1 MSEEDDFSPAFAGSG
16 SALPNPYG
24 TGFEDSIGQ
33 LEKTQNEWQKIEKVR
48 IESGRWTSHRG
59 FIIMRSGIGLFTWLY
74 CVLSVIFPH
83 QFGWSLPW
91 TVFLF
96 LLAYAFVLTP
106 PIMAAESSWRAFSLR
121 TSLWE
126 QGGMRGGERT
136 GLKSHQGMDRIAES
150 LRDSRR
156 NNGFSVLIGIVTLLM
171 LFFSSGSSY
180 ESLAYNLG
188 LLVAM
193 TTSLAFMFHS
203 IFTQDSMFRFGDD
216 FPYLM
221 IHAPTQHPTQPDTVM
236 GDIIKTHLDPDTL
249 LDWDDWEIM
258 LRNALKP
265 RQNYV
270 ITRERLF
277 YILYLQHQGIISMEE
292 ALVELELSIKP
303 DKIKEILLDQDLVFN
318 WTKIQRIILH
328 AKAWQPQLFQLIDRL
343 HNDLNR
349 GKSAILADDWRLDLA
364 IEKSKKSQSG
374 HLFIC
379 VNNQSKSNQRV
390 IVDVVVPGGLPE
402 LRTQQFEIQS
412 SKRPT
417 APLPVN
423 HETKEDVLDWAPKY
437 LQKGA
442 FLWLPLAWDE
452 DFGGQKVVQV
462 ILKDFEGKIIKSRTI
477 HTAELTLSGRL
488 FESRLEAILFARKV
502 GNGPIPV

>member
-1 MSEEDDFSPAFAGSG
+1 
-16 SALPNPYG
+16 
-24 TGFEDSIGQ
+24 
-33 LEKTQNEWQKIEKVR
+33 
-48 IESGRWTSHRG
+48 
-59 FIIMRSGIGLFTWLY
+59 
-74 CVLSVIFPH
+74 
-83 QFGWSLPW
+83 
-91 TVFLF
+91 
-96 LLAYAFVLTP
+96 
-106 PIMAAESSWRAFSLR
+106 
-121 TSLWE
+121 
-126 QGGMRGGERT
+126 
-136 GLKSHQGMDRIAES
+136 
-150 LRDSRR
+150 
-156 NNGFSVLIGIVTLLM
+156 
-171 LFFSSGSSY
+171 
-180 ESLAYNLG
+180 
-188 LLVAM
+188 
-193 TTSLAFMFHS
+193 
-203 IFTQDSMFRFGDD
+203 
-216 FPYLM
+216 M

-249 LDWDDWEIM
+249 LDWDDWEVM
-258 LRNALKP
+258 LRDALKP

-277 YILYLQHQGIISMEE
+277 YILYLQHQGIISMQE

-303 DKIKEILLDQDLVFN
+303 DKINEILLDQDLVFN
-318 WTKIQRIILH
+318 WKTIQRFILH

-364 IEKSKKSQSG
+364 IEKSNKSQSS

-379 VNNQSKSNQRV
+379 VNNQSKTNQRV

-412 SKRPT
+412 SKRPPG
-417 APLPVN
+417 PLPVN

-452 DFGGQKVVQV
+452 NFGGQKVVQV

-477 HTAELTLSGRL
+477 HTTELSLSGRL
-488 FESRLEAILFARKV
+488 FESRLEAIVFARKV
-502 GNGPIPV
+502 GNGPMPV